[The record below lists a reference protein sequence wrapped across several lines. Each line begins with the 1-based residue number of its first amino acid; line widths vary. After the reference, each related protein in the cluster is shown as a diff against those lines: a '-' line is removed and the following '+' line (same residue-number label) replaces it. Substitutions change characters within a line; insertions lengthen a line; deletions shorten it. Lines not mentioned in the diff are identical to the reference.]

1 MSSYKSGQ
9 LAPEAGSLPPNQ
21 GSQIQ
26 LGATPQRSLAAASLP
41 SHPSGYLLL
50 GDSVQCA
57 SMNTSMCISL
67 NTSPLAALRE
77 RPPVSQQTAWLLA
90 GNRTW
95 ERATV
100 PPYLLIEDVQGL
112 PDVLNILLSG
122 AGLL

>member
-26 LGATPQRSLAAASLP
+26 LDATPQRSLAAASLP

-57 SMNTSMCISL
+57 SMCISL

-90 GNRTW
+90 GNRTR

-100 PPYLLIEDVQGL
+100 PPYLLVEDVQGL